1 MMKAD
6 KKKLRE
12 LPQKQIG
19 RLILKKAKKLDTHW
33 ESENRQVIIDEIL
46 NDLPLLADYPHL
58 QKLDRI
64 LKSANSRK
72 AFWSF
77 LVPLERQFSLK
88 NITDIDILVEEN
100 DTTRNIEK
108 IHATVILDNIRSA
121 LNIGSIF
128 RISECFSFE
137 QVILCGYTSTPEN
150 SKIAQSAMGTHDI
163 VNWEYKEKIIDAI
176 NYLQNQGY
184 TIYALET
191 VEGSTDIE
199 KTDWHFPLAVIL
211 GNERFGITKEVLA
224 LADDIIHIPL
234 TGNKNSLNVSTA
246 FSICAYE
253 ISKKKDDLKSRPFR
267 SSE

>member
-1 MMKAD
+1 M
-6 KKKLRE
+6 
-12 LPQKQIG
+12 PQEQVG
-19 RLILKKAKKLDTHW
+19 RLILKKANELDANW
-33 ESENRQVIIDEIL
+33 ETELKQVIIDGIL
-46 NDLPLLADYPHL
+46 DTLPLLTDYPHI

-64 LKSANSRK
+64 LKSATSRK

-88 NITDIDILVEEN
+88 NITDSDILVEEN
-100 DTTRNIEK
+100 DTVKNVEK
-108 IHATVILDNIRSA
+108 IPATVILDNIRSA

-137 QVILCGYTSTPEN
+137 QIILCGYTSTPEN
-150 SKIAQSAMGTHDI
+150 SKIAKSAMGTHKI
-163 VNWEYKEKIIDAI
+163 VDWKYQKKIVDTISDLR
-176 NYLQNQGY
+176 NNGY

-191 VEGSTDIE
+191 VEGSTAIQE
-199 KTDWHFPLAVIL
+199 TNWQFPLAIIL

-224 LADDIIHIPL
+224 LVDEIVHIPL

-253 ISKKKDDLKSRPFR
+253 VSKGEKQGGLRTK
-267 SSE
+267 

>member
-1 MMKAD
+1 MSKNNA
-6 KKKLRE
+6 KLSKI
-12 LPQKQIG
+12 PQEQVG
-19 RLILKKAKKLDTHW
+19 RLILKRANELNADW
-33 ESENRQVIIDEIL
+33 EKENRQVIIDDIL
-46 NDLPLLADYPHL
+46 NALPLLTDYPHI

-64 LKSANSRK
+64 LKCATSRK

-88 NITDIDILVEEN
+88 NITDTDILVEEN
-100 DTTRNIEK
+100 DTTGQVSK
-108 IHATVILDNIRSA
+108 IAAVAILDNIRSA

-137 QVILCGYTSTPEN
+137 EVILCGYTSTPEN
-150 SKIAQSAMGTHDI
+150 SKIAKSAMGTDKIVDWKYQESI
-163 VNWEYKEKIIDAI
+163 VNAI
-176 NYLQNQGY
+176 QNLKSNGY

-191 VEGSTDIE
+191 VEGSTAIQQTNW
-199 KTDWHFPLAVIL
+199 KFPLAIIL

-224 LADDIIHIPL
+224 LADEIVHIPL

-253 ISKKKDDLKSRPFR
+253 ISKG
-267 SSE
+267 